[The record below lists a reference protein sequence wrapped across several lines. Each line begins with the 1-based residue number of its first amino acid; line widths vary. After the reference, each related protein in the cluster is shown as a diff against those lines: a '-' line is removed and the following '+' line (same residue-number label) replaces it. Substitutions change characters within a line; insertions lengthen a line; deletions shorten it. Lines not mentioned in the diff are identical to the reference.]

1 MHKTIYLNL
10 LICPKNSVKFVDN
23 AKNNFWFINVL
34 TNVTECD
41 KIVKVRFARIQ

>member
-1 MHKTIYLNL
+1 MHKTIHFSL
-10 LICPKNSVKFVDN
+10 LLCPKNSVKFVDN